1 MRLTSLKSAG
11 DEQVALAAL
20 GGERDA
26 LDLQARALEELGGLA
41 LELVRVALR
50 VERQALERGPERR
63 PPGDVDGAGAVDAQ
77 PDLVLVLVGRAA
89 AERRRGEEQGH
100 EAAKHGRG
108 ILAEAR
114 RGWTKHGAPDQN
126 REQMPKPTTVYLVD
140 GSGQFHRAFHAI
152 RGLATSKGLPTN
164 ATYGFTTM
172 LRKLVTDE
180 KPAHIAV
187 VFDPPGK
194 TFRHEEFSD
203 YKANRPPMDSALAL
217 QLPYIRR
224 VCAALR
230 MPIVEVPGF
239 EADDVIATLVRQA
252 LERGIEVVVVSA
264 DKDLLQLVQ
273 DHVRVLNP
281 GREGSGSTSF
291 DRKLVEEKWGVPP
304 ERIVDVLALVGDS
317 VDNIPGVAGIGDKGA
332 RDLVREFGP
341 VEAVLENAD
350 KVKRAPY
357 REGLKAHR
365 AEALLS
371 KQLVTLRRDVP
382 VELDMPGL
390 AFVGPDNAA
399 AHALFKELEFQ
410 VLAREYAPEMPN
422 VTAEHRL
429 ATTTAD
435 VEQIAK
441 DARAAGRLALGV
453 VVTSEQAMRAH
464 PLGIALSWA
473 PGHSAYVPLG
483 HSAIDLPQA
492 PTRTDAVAALKPLL
506 EDASVPKVSAHAKR
520 DQVVLGRLGVAVAG
534 LGFDTLLASYL
545 LDPGRR
551 AYALEDVAMEH
562 LGERRAPGTDGLAAA
577 DAAADPTSRSAG
589 AEAELVLRLEQP
601 MTDRLEAEGLRTI
614 YQSMELPLVAVLAD
628 MERAGVKVDTKLLA
642 GMSRDMDAQLQAL
655 TIEIYRLAKGEF
667 NIQSPIQLRE
677 VLFDRLGMKSAKKT
691 AKTRAA
697 STAEDVLEEL
707 ALLHDLPR
715 KILEY
720 RSVQKLKST
729 YVDSLP
735 EMVSPETGRIHAT
748 FNQTV
753 AATGRLSATEPN
765 LQNIPIRTAEG
776 PPDPPGLRG
785 GARPPAAVGRLQPDR
800 AARAGAPLGRPDA
813 DRHLQKGEDVHDRT
827 SREIFGALS
836 PIPPDE
842 QRRISK
848 MVNYALLYG
857 KSAFTLAK
865 DIGVSRGEAAAFIDA
880 YFARYPKVREF
891 IDDTILRARET
902 GQVRTLLGRLRRLP
916 DLRSKNI
923 PVRMEAERQAMNT
936 PVQGSAAD
944 LIKRAMID
952 LHAALGAQKL
962 RSRLI
967 LQIHDELLLEVPEA
981 EAEAAQALVKRV
993 MEGALELVVP
1003 LVADARLGRSWADV
1017 H

>member
-1 MRLTSLKSAG
+1 
-11 DEQVALAAL
+11 
-20 GGERDA
+20 
-26 LDLQARALEELGGLA
+26 
-41 LELVRVALR
+41 
-50 VERQALERGPERR
+50 
-63 PPGDVDGAGAVDAQ
+63 
-77 PDLVLVLVGRAA
+77 
-89 AERRRGEEQGH
+89 
-100 EAAKHGRG
+100 
-108 ILAEAR
+108 
-114 RGWTKHGAPDQN
+114 
-126 REQMPKPTTVYLVD
+126 MPQPTTVYLVD

-172 LRKLVTDE
+172 LRKLLTDE

-224 VCAALR
+224 VCDALR

-291 DRKLVEEKWGVPP
+291 DRRMVEEKWGVPP

-350 KVKRAPY
+350 KVKRAAY

-382 VELDMPGL
+382 VELDMEGL
-390 AFVGPDNAA
+390 AFVGPDHAA

-429 ATTTAD
+429 ALTTAD
-435 VEQIAK
+435 VEDVVK
-441 DARAAGRLALGV
+441 EARAAGRLALGV

-473 PGHSAYVPLG
+473 AGRSAYVPLG

-492 PTRTDAVAALKPLL
+492 PTRTDAIEALRPLL
-506 EDASVPKVSAHAKR
+506 EDAAVPKVSAHAKR
-520 DQVVLGRLGVAVAG
+520 DQVVLGRLGVSVAG

-562 LGERRAPGTDGLAAA
+562 LGERRAPGTDGLAAP

-589 AEAELVLRLEQP
+589 AEAELVLRLEPP
-601 MTDRLEAEGLRTI
+601 MKQRLEGEGLSDI
-614 YQSMELPLVAVLAD
+614 YASMEMPLVAVLAE

-642 GMSRDMDAQLQAL
+642 GMSRDMDAQLQTL
-655 TIEIYRLAKGEF
+655 TLEIYRLAKGEF

-707 ALLHDLPR
+707 ALVHELPR
-715 KILEY
+715 KILDY

-776 PPDPPGLRG
+776 RRIRQAFVAEPGHLLLSADYSQIELRVLAHLSGDPTLIDTFR
-785 GARPPAAVGRLQPDR
+785 
-800 AARAGAPLGRPDA
+800 
-813 DRHLQKGEDVHDRT
+813 KGEDVHDRT
-827 SREIFGALS
+827 SREIFGPLS
-836 PIPPDE
+836 PIPKDE

-865 DIGVSRGEAAAFIDA
+865 DIGVSRGEAAEFIEA
-880 YFARYPKVREF
+880 YFARYPKVRGF
-891 IDDTILRARET
+891 IDDTIARARET

-952 LHAALGAQKL
+952 LSAALRERRL

-967 LQIHDELLLEVPEA
+967 LQIHDELLLEVPEG
-981 EAEAAQALVKRV
+981 EAEAAQALVKQV

-1003 LVADARLGRSWADV
+1003 LVADARLGRSWAEV